1 MSQTPKPPE
10 DESYFSEMIK
20 ESEKPTPWYRTGPA
34 IVGTIA
40 AIIAI
45 VAVLMTIVLSTDKR
59 VVRDNTPLTSTP
71 SVSSTAPTV
80 QLTSPSESSTAVPT
94 ATEAPP
100 EPVAPAQTSEPTYYE
115 TPTSTIYRYP
125 IPAIPSP
132 PQAACGAHRAGRSG
146 RGRGRRDRRS
156 DNHPQR

>member
-10 DESYFSEMIK
+10 DESYFSEMIE
-20 ESEKPTPWYRTGPA
+20 ESEKPAPWYRTGPA

-80 QLTSPSESSTAVPT
+80 QVTSPSESSTAVPT

-100 EPVAPAQTSEPTYYE
+100 EPAAPVQTSEPTYYE

-132 PQAACGAHRAGRSG
+132 PPIPPIPAI
-146 RGRGRRDRRS
+146 
-156 DNHPQR
+156 PQIPQIPQIPGL